1 MEESNEI
8 KEPSQTWKGKNYFL
22 CGKKIYVAPK
32 FYNCFGTLS
41 FVIIISI
48 SFIYCVILETD
59 FKEKKK
65 LKKLSLTLFLI
76 LTFFVLIFGLLCA
89 FSDPGAMPTNILTP
103 KELKNANTCSKNRLF
118 YINGFRHKV
127 KFCYTC
133 QIIRPPGVS
142 HCKTCNICVEK
153 FDHHC
158 PWVGNCIGKNN
169 YKFFFCFLSLF
180 NLLVYVIIICS
191 LVFIFKKKKYYPI
204 IIIVL
209 AFLALLFVTSLII
222 YHTYFVCRNM
232 STYANLKMREIFIII
247 GNPFSRKKWNKNCY
261 LSLFKKYYKRAS
273 YIEKKENKKY
283 RNSNESELLVINDNN
298 NNKFSS
304 SNNERVTKYQNAKN
318 LVKDK

>member
-1 MEESNEI
+1 MEEISEN
-8 KEPSQTWKGKNYFL
+8 KELSQTWKGKNYFL
-22 CGKKIYVAPK
+22 CGKKIYIAPK
-32 FYNCFGTLS
+32 FYNCFGTLL
-41 FVIIISI
+41 FIILLSI
-48 SFIYCVILETD
+48 SFIYLVILEID
-59 FKEKKK
+59 NKKHKKFKI
-65 LKKLSLTLFLI
+65 SSLI
-76 LTFFVLIFGLLCA
+76 LFITLTIFVLLFGLLCA
-89 FSDPGAMPTNILTP
+89 FSDPGALPTNILSP

-118 YINGFRHKV
+118 YVNGFRHKV

-142 HCKTCNICVEK
+142 HCKTCNICVER

-169 YKFFFCFLSLF
+169 YKFFFCFLTLF
-180 NLLVYVIIICS
+180 NILVYTIIICC
-191 LVFIFKKKKYYPI
+191 LIFVLMKKKYYPVI
-204 IIIVL
+204 IIIF

-273 YIEKKENKKY
+273 YIEKSQKKNKKN
-283 RNSNESELLVINDNN
+283 RNESELMLVNENN
-298 NNKFSS
+298 HNNQTNEFSS
-304 SNNERVTKYQNAKN
+304 FSHDKVTKYQKSKN
-318 LVKDK
+318 